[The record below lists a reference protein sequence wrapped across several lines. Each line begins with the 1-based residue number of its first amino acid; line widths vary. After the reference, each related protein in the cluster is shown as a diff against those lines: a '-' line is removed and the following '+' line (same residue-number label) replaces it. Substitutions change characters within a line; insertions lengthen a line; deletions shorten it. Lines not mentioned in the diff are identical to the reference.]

1 MKMMSTGKFRP
12 FDGYLNYPLKL
23 IKTVPTTFFVG
34 CNDPFAN
41 KDDAKWAYD

>member
-1 MKMMSTGKFRP
+1 MVLGLLDVFI
-12 FDGYLNYPLKL
+12 DLNYPLKL

-34 CNDPFAN
+34 RNDPFAN

>member
-23 IKTVPTTFFVG
+23 IKKVPTTFFVG
-34 CNDPFAN
+34 RNDPFAN